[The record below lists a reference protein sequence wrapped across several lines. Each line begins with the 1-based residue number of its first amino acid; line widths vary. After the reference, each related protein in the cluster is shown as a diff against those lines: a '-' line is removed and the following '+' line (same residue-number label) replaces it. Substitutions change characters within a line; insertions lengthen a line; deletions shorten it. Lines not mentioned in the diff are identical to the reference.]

1 MKTRALLTLG
11 LLLIAAAPL
20 TAQASRARQRPLP
33 PEAALRHRTELQ
45 LTDAQ
50 VKQLRALREETMKNR
65 QADMAARMELRSKLM
80 AGEITRQEFRTQR
93 TERINAME
101 TRREQRGDPARALLN
116 DTQRERLQS
125 LQQEMRQQRA
135 AQGRADFR
143 ARGWMGMQGGS
154 MNMQRGRM
162 DMRRGAWGGGWAR
175 QGRPAA
181 PPAAAAPPDSN

>member
-1 MKTRALLTLG
+1 MAILSAFADEIDADPKVQMDVLDKHGIKHIELRAAWNTNIMK
-11 LLLIAAAPL
+11 
-20 TAQASRARQRPLP
+20 
-33 PEAALRHRTELQ
+33 

-175 QGRPAA
+175 PARPPEQPA
-181 PPAAAAPPDSN
+181 PPAPPDSN